1 VIRFALVVA
10 LLSGPVWAESKSVT
24 KQEALRLVRAAL
36 PDWALKAG
44 PVYVTPS
51 LTDSNFYFFEASR
64 SNPGGTGIVGH
75 YAVHRT
81 TGDVWDGVIC
91 QEYKPEAVLKLQVL
105 IRKQLRLTEADYRKL
120 KRLGPY
126 CEFSK

>member
-1 VIRFALVVA
+1 MIA
-10 LLSGPVWAESKSVT
+10 LLSVPGWAESKSVT
-24 KQEALRLVRAAL
+24 KEDALRLVRAAL

-44 PVYVTPS
+44 PVYVSPS
-51 LTDSNFYFFEASR
+51 SSPDPDFYFFGAYR
-64 SNPGGTGIVGH
+64 SNPDGTGLVGH

-91 QEYKPEAVLKLQVL
+91 REYKPEAVIKLQAV
-105 IRKQLRLTEADYRKL
+105 IRKQLRITEAEYRRL
-120 KRLGPY
+120 KRQGPY